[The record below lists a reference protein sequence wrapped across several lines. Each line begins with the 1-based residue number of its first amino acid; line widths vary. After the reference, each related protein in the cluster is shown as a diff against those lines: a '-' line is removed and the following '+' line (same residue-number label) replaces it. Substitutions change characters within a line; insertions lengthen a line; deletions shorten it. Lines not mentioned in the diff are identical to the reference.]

1 MALLGAEEAARS
13 AACVLGSPAVPVCG
27 EEALGDTDG
36 DEGDLQAVTGRGRL
50 AFKSIPI
57 GEPRVDKKSSYP
69 PDDAFQP

>member
-36 DEGDLQAVTGRGRL
+36 DEGDLQAVTRWGGGGGNAAPYEVGRP
-50 AFKSIPI
+50 F
-57 GEPRVDKKSSYP
+57 VC
-69 PDDAFQP
+69 